1 MSFLIIFNRFEKFKI
16 QIKFNKINK
25 KFKLIKEKI
34 KIQKLDSFN
43 LKPDLIKIDTEGSE
57 LDVIKSSLKTIKK
70 YKPLIIVEF
79 NHINF
84 LNIKKILIKL
94 DYKDYVYEKNN
105 FKLIDKKIIDEISN
119 RTNLTNIIFAKKELK
134 LK

>member
-1 MSFLIIFNRFEKFKI
+1 M
-16 QIKFNKINK
+16 
-25 KFKLIKEKI
+25 
-34 KIQKLDSFN
+34 
-43 LKPDLIKIDTEGSE
+43 
-57 LDVIKSSLKTIKK
+57 
-70 YKPLIIVEF
+70 
-79 NHINF
+79 
-84 LNIKKILIKL
+84 